1 MGVRRQ
7 ALRFLRARWRV
18 LVRLGCWSA
27 LEAGQ
32 TFVLG
37 YALARALDAGFLAG
51 NTRTGLLWLSAAGLA
66 VAVGAYGTGRVY
78 GAVAALV
85 EPARDRLV
93 ERVVARGVREADGG
107 ALSGLTQQVEIAR
120 DTSAGLVLVSRSFLF
135 TAAGALAGLCAL
147 DPLLLAVVVPPL
159 LAGVALFAATLRPL
173 ARRQESFLAADEA
186 LAGELG
192 AVCPGLRDVAAAGA
206 EARMAAE
213 TSEAVAAEERAAR
226 ALARWSVA
234 RVAALAVGGE
244 LPVVLLLVAAPWL
257 LGHGVSAGA
266 LVGALAYV
274 TQSLLPALQNL
285 VHGLGTSG
293 SRLTVVL
300 RRLLPPT
307 PPDVENRPPA
317 ARRPAD
323 GPDRQPA
330 SGPLG
335 RSDRHPAPGSSTP
348 HQHPAPDPADQPD
361 PHPAPDPADRSDQRQ
376 ASASGTPNQPAPTKR
391 PPAGAERPDQHR
403 ATEPAPWPG
412 AHPAPDPADGS
423 DQRQASA
430 SGTPNQH
437 PAPDPANQPDPR
449 PVPTPGDRSDQRQAS
464 ASGTPNQPAPTKRP
478 PAGAGHPDQ
487 HPATEPAPRPGPH
500 PAPDPAD
507 QPDPHPAPTPADRSD
522 QRQASASSTPNQP
535 APTKRP
541 PAGAERPD
549 QHPATEPAPRPD
561 RHPASDPADRSD
573 RLDAAGEGP
582 PARET
587 TRGKG
592 RPGGRPPRPPAPRLG
607 ASGGG
612 PAPRREPGGAV
623 RPRPRPRPGAP
634 ALSLRGVTF
643 AYGPASEPVLDGL
656 DLRLPAGGHLAVVG
670 PSGIG
675 KSTLTGLVAGLLK
688 AREGVIRVY
697 GHTVPSP
704 EAAAARVLIP
714 QEAYVHG
721 GTLAENLGMFRRET
735 VPEAELTAAAEAVG
749 CLPLLEALGG
759 PAAVVD
765 PAALSAGERQLIA
778 LTRAYLS
785 PAPLA
790 LLDEATCHLDAAA
803 EARAERAF
811 AARPGGT
818 LVVVAHRISSA
829 LRAGRVLVLDGPR
842 TACGTHE
849 ELLRTSARYRD
860 LVGGWTAEPAAPV
873 R

>member
-18 LVRLGCWSA
+18 LMRLGCWSA

-51 NTRTGLLWLSAAGLA
+51 NTRTGLLWLGAAGLA
-66 VAVGAYGTGRVY
+66 VAAGAYGTGRVY

-213 TSEAVAAEERAAR
+213 ISEAVAAEERAAR

-244 LPVVLLLVAAPWL
+244 LPVVLLLVTAPWL
-257 LGHGVSAGA
+257 LGHGVTAGA

-323 GPDRQPA
+323 GPDPQPA
-330 SGPLG
+330 SGPAG
-335 RSDRHPAPGSSTP
+335 RSARHPAPGP
-348 HQHPAPDPADQPD
+348 GRPDQRPAPGSADQPD
-361 PHPAPDPADRSDQRQ
+361 PRPAPTPGDRGDQRQ
-376 ASASGTPNQPAPTKR
+376 ASASGTPSRPAPTKR
-391 PPAGAERPDQHR
+391 PAAGEGRPDR
-403 ATEPAPWPG
+403 
-412 AHPAPDPADGS
+412 
-423 DQRQASA
+423 
-430 SGTPNQH
+430 
-437 PAPDPANQPDPR
+437 
-449 PVPTPGDRSDQRQAS
+449 
-464 ASGTPNQPAPTKRP
+464 
-478 PAGAGHPDQ
+478 
-487 HPATEPAPRPGPH
+487 HPATEPAPH
-500 PAPDPAD
+500 PAP
-507 QPDPHPAPTPADRSD
+507 
-522 QRQASASSTPNQP
+522 
-535 APTKRP
+535 
-541 PAGAERPD
+541 
-549 QHPATEPAPRPD
+549 
-561 RHPASDPADRSD
+561 DPADRSD
-573 RLDAAGEGP
+573 RLDAAGEGA
-582 PARET
+582 PAREAT
-587 TRGKG
+587 HERG

-612 PAPRREPGGAV
+612 PAPRREPGGTV
-623 RPRPRPRPGAP
+623 HPRPRPGAP
-634 ALSLRGVTF
+634 ALGLRGVTF

-656 DLRLPAGGHLAVVG
+656 DLRLSAGGHLAVVG

-675 KSTLTGLVAGLLK
+675 KSTLTGLVAGLLV
-688 AREGVIRVY
+688 AREGVIQVY

-721 GTLAENLGMFRRET
+721 GTLAENLGMFRREP

-759 PAAVVD
+759 PAAGVD